1 MKKDRVVFW
10 SLSGI
15 FTISILLR
23 IFYYF
28 LLESNRMDVSALL
41 DGSAELMYYNC
52 FKWSGLADVCVH
64 VVFLFAIV
72 RMFKN
77 VFPSGVVSRQWC
89 LWIVSLFVL
98 GMIMRIFLALTF
110 VGTLPVSWG
119 KMISSLTV
127 LVSWGAPLLLSL
139 SLMRFF
145 KYEKSLHRR
154 LFFLSLLLLIAVI
167 GGPYLKSYILSF
179 PTEGLKG
186 VLGMFRGEVIQSG
199 WRAVIALVELL
210 FIWEVNRLQDSIMT
224 RRGKS

>member
-1 MKKDRVVFW
+1 MKKDRIVFW
-10 SLSGI
+10 CLSGI
-15 FTISILLR
+15 FAISILLR

-28 LLESNRMDVSALL
+28 LLESNRMGVSALL
-41 DGSAELMYYNC
+41 DGSAELMYNC

-167 GGPYLKSYILSF
+167 GGPYLISYILSF

-186 VLGMFRGEVIQSG
+186 VLGIFRGEVIQSE

-210 FIWEVNRLQDSIMT
+210 FIGEVNRLQGSTMT
-224 RRGKS
+224 RRGEP